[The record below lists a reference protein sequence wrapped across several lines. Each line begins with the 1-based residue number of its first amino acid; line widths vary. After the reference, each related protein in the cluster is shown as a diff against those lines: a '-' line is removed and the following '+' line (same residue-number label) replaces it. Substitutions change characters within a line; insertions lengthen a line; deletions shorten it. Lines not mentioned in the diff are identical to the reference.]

1 MNYRHIYHAGN
12 FADVMKHAVL
22 ALAVTHLRAKPAAFR
37 LLDTHAGIGRYDL
50 SADEAQRTG
59 EYRDGIGR
67 LFGRPCPHPAL
78 APYLDAVQALNPD
91 GVLRVYPGS
100 PLLMRHLLREQD
112 RMTLAELHPQDAQT
126 LKQLFAR
133 DTAVAVHHM
142 DGYQALK
149 AHLPPPEKR
158 GLVLTDPPFES
169 PDEFATMTAA
179 LVRTHKRWPGGI
191 YALWYPIKERPA
203 VWRFHEALADS
214 GIPRIL
220 TAELTIHPEDTHLR
234 LNGCGMVIINPPWRL
249 DETLAEMLPVLQE
262 RLAVSGGTSRVDWL
276 VPEQPPGNG

>member
-22 ALAVTHLRAKPAAFR
+22 ALAVSHLRIKPAAFR
-37 LLDTHAGIGRYDL
+37 FIDTHAGIGRYDL

-67 LFGRPCPHPAL
+67 LFGRPSPHPAL
-78 APYLDAVQALNPD
+78 APYLDAVHALNPD

-100 PLLMRHLLREQD
+100 PLLVRHLLREQD
-112 RMTLAELHPQDAQT
+112 RMTLAELHPHDAQT
-126 LKQLFAR
+126 LKDLFAR
-133 DTAVAVHHM
+133 DRAVSVHHM

-169 PDEFATMTAA
+169 PGEFATMAAA
-179 LVRTHKRWPGGI
+179 LARAHKRWPGGI

-203 VWRFHEALADS
+203 VWRFHEALAEA

-220 TAELTIHPEDTHLR
+220 TAELTIHDEDTHLR
-234 LNGCGMVIINPPWRL
+234 LNGCGMVIVNPPWKL
-249 DETLAEMLPVLQE
+249 DETLAEVLPALQD
-262 RLAVSGGTSRVDWL
+262 RLAVTGGGSRVNWL
-276 VPEQPPGNG
+276 VPE